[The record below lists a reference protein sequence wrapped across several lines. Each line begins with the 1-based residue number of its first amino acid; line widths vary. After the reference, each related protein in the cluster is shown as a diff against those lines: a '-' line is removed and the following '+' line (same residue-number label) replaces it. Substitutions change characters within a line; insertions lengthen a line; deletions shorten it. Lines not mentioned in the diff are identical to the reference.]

1 MFALPPPPQNS
12 NLNLVEEGTE
22 MHGRVRLTYLGGV
35 GVEKVS
41 GPKQAICRVGWNLN
55 QQHEE
60 ESRHC
65 SVDTGRRE
73 GAQTDRQAGRQTG
86 SHAWTHTQAHT
97 QTQQR
102 RRTHVPSHKPYQLS
116 MKLSNVII
124 AAEDLRDFCRL

>member
-1 MFALPPPPQNS
+1 MESVSGEGVTFCLPCPPPKNS

-73 GAQTDRQAGRQTG
+73 GAQTDRQAVMHG
-86 SHAWTHTQAHT
+86 HTHRHIHRHSNAGAHT
-97 QTQQR
+97 FHHTNH
-102 RRTHVPSHKPYQLS
+102 TSSV
-116 MKLSNVII
+116 
-124 AAEDLRDFCRL
+124 